1 MKVGI
6 IGAGFTGLAAAV
18 ELVDKGV
25 EVVVWEKERFVGGLA
40 GGFKEKGWRWSLD
53 RYYHHIF
60 SGDKEAIEVAKK
72 VGACLIWGLPKSNSW
87 IDGSEWQ
94 LDSPMSV
101 LKFGPMSLWGKLR
114 MGMGLAVLK
123 VIVNGEWLEKYRV
136 VDILPR
142 LIGKEGYKK
151 IWERM
156 LVAKF
161 GRYIGKVSM
170 SWLWARVA
178 KRTQKLGYFEGG
190 FEKLAMKMVDYV
202 KNSGGKMRIGEEV
215 KIVKKG
221 DSGWE
226 VNGEKVDLLL
236 VTTPAPVAKK
246 LIEKIEIPRIDY
258 LWGQTLI
265 LEMKRSLIDGYWLNI
280 LEKDW
285 PFLVMVEQTNWVKKK
300 NYGGKVLIYL
310 GNYLED
316 GDKRLQMGKEE
327 LLKLYWPYLK
337 KINGKIEKKW
347 ISKSWKFQSPFAQP
361 VFPVN
366 YSQKKPG
373 LKIEEDGVCLANMS
387 MVYPYDR
394 GVNYAVEIGQ
404 RAAKRILAGYNVGNG

>member
-6 IGAGFTGLAAAV
+6 IGAGFSGLAAAV
-18 ELVDKGV
+18 WLIDEGV
-25 EVVVWEKERFVGGLA
+25 KVVVWEKEKTVGGLS
-40 GGFKEKGWRWSLD
+40 GGFKEKGWKWSLD

-60 SGDKEAIEVAKK
+60 SGDKRVIGMAKK
-72 VGACLIWGLPKSNSW
+72 VGVGLIWGLPKSNSW
-87 IDGSEWQ
+87 VDGREWQ
-94 LDSPMSV
+94 LDSPLSV
-101 LKFGPMSLWGKLR
+101 LRFGPMSLWGRLR
-114 MGMGLAVLK
+114 MGIGLAVLK

-136 VDILPR
+136 VDVLPR
-142 LIGKEGYKK
+142 LIGEEGYKK

-161 GRYIGKVSM
+161 GRYVDKVSM
-170 SWLWARVA
+170 SWFWARVA
-178 KRTQKLGYFEGG
+178 KRTQKLGYFEEG
-190 FEKLAMKMVDYV
+190 FENLAEKMTDYV
-202 KNSGGKMRIGEEV
+202 KSLGGEIRLGEGVEEIRKSG
-215 KIVKKG
+215 
-221 DSGWE
+221 DGWE
-226 VNGEKVDLLL
+226 VNGEKVDSLLM
-236 VTTPAPVAKK
+236 TTPATIAKRLFK
-246 LIEKIEIPRIDY
+246 KIEVPKIDY

-265 LEMKRSLIDGYWLNI
+265 LEMERSLIDGYWLNI

-285 PFLVMVEQTNWVKKK
+285 PFLVVVEQTNWMKKE
-300 NYGGKVLIYL
+300 NYGGKVLVYL

-316 GDKRLQMGKEE
+316 GDKRLKMGKEE

-361 VFPVN
+361 VFPIN

-373 LKIEEDGVCLANMS
+373 LKTGEDGVYMANMS

-404 RAAKRILAGYNVGNG
+404 KAAKRILADYNTGNG